1 MVSAKITLKED
12 IMSHYKHFALEE
24 REIILKYLTM
34 GYSLIQITEILCRNI
49 STISRELNQNS
60 DMNGY
65 FPNRA
70 EIKYQSKRQKYRQKK
85 NCWKIRNCIPM

>member
-49 STISRELNQNS
+49 STISRELN
-60 DMNGY
+60 
-65 FPNRA
+65 
-70 EIKYQSKRQKYRQKK
+70 
-85 NCWKIRNCIPM
+85 